1 MTRRLIALAL
11 LPVLAACAA
20 APVEKNVRAAQGL
33 SEIACLGAVAT
44 RSGSASAGVVD
55 STFAASGTQVT
66 LYVPETESNWT
77 CTATADGQVLSVS
90 EK

>member
-1 MTRRLIALAL
+1 MTRRLIVLAL

-44 RSGSASAGVVD
+44 RSGSSSAGVVD
-55 STFAASGTQVT
+55 STFAPSGTKVK
-66 LYVPETESNWT
+66 LYVPETESNWS
-77 CTATADGQVLSVS
+77 CVATADGQVLSVG
-90 EK
+90 EG